1 MECTYMVSQ
10 DLKLYPY
17 SNNYRGGERQR
28 IFQQVVSAMEKAILR
43 KYPDLN
49 KIVSKTSER
58 FNYYQLEDTTFGI
71 YLNHGDFRGSLITLG
86 YQGKI
91 LARFTFKS
99 WQDGLFRVNCFTPY
113 EKIEFLSTEECL
125 EITKLLSKLV
135 YIPDTFKEAF
145 YTYYVDNFYAEVFRS
160 MGTPGCIIFGNEK
173 DSLRFKS
180 RDGSR

>member
-1 MECTYMVSQ
+1 MVSQ

-86 YQGKI
+86 VSRQG
-91 LARFTFKS
+91 FS
-99 WQDGLFRVNCFTPY
+99 
-113 EKIEFLSTEECL
+113 
-125 EITKLLSKLV
+125 
-135 YIPDTFKEAF
+135 
-145 YTYYVDNFYAEVFRS
+145 
-160 MGTPGCIIFGNEK
+160 
-173 DSLRFKS
+173 
-180 RDGSR
+180 

>member
-1 MECTYMVSQ
+1 MAKQNDRLV
-10 DLKLYPY
+10 LYPKV
-17 SNNYRGGERQR
+17 NEYRGSERQR
-28 IFQQVVSAMEKAILR
+28 IFQQVVSAMENAILR

-71 YLNHGDFRGSLITLG
+71 YLNHGDFRGSYITMG
-86 YQGKI
+86 YQDKI
-91 LARFTFKS
+91 LARFKFKS
-99 WQDGLFRVNCFTPY
+99 WQDGMFVVNCGTPY

-125 EITKLLSKLV
+125 ELTKLLSKLV

-145 YTYYVDNFYAEVFRS
+145 YTYYADNFYVEVFRS

-180 RDGSR
+180 RGW